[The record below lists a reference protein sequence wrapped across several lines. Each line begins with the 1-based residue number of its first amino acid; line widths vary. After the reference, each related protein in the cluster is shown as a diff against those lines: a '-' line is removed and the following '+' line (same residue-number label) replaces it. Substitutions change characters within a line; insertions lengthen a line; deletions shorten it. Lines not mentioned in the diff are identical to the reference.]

1 MMEGPSGKILVAEDN
16 VKLAD
21 LLGDRLEKEGY
32 EVFRSGD
39 GNDALD
45 KIHTFLPD
53 LVILDILMPGL
64 DGYAVKE
71 EMDKNPLTENIPV
84 IFLTGKDDV
93 SDKVKGLNLGAHDYI
108 TKPFRKEELLA
119 RVEAILKRKK
129 YYEYMAMH
137 DGLTGLF
144 NLAYFE
150 QQFAQFFNMAE
161 RYGNQ
166 FSLVV
171 IDVNKFKQIND
182 THGHRNGD
190 RVLRAIAGI
199 MQKRMRKSDIISRY
213 GGDEFAII
221 LPYTN
226 GERAATISAAL
237 AEEIASA
244 PIDVNGDGTLSVTI
258 SYGAIEFSKDFESRD
273 RMFEA
278 ADTMM
283 YEFKKRKS

>member
-1 MMEGPSGKILVAEDN
+1 MEQASGKILVAEDN
-16 VKLAD
+16 EKLAG

-32 EVFRSGD
+32 EVFRSGN
-39 GNDALD
+39 GRDALD
-45 KIHTFLPD
+45 KIQTHLPD
-53 LVILDILMPGL
+53 LVILDILMPEL
-64 DGYAVKE
+64 DGYTVKE
-71 EMDKNPLTENIPV
+71 EMGKDPLTENIPV

-93 SDKVKGLNLGAHDYI
+93 SDKVRGLNLGAHDYI

-119 RVEAILKRKK
+119 RVDAILKRKK

-161 RYGNQ
+161 RYGNT

-190 RVLRAIAGI
+190 RVLKAIAAT
-199 MQKRMRKSDIISRY
+199 MQKRMRKSDIIARY

-221 LPYTN
+221 LPYTTGGN
-226 GERAATISAAL
+226 AAEISRKL
-237 AEEIASA
+237 ADEIAST
-244 PIDVNGDGTLSVTI
+244 PIEINGDGSLAVTI
-258 SYGAIEFSKDFESRD
+258 SCGAVEFSKDFGSRD
-273 RMFEA
+273 KMFEA

-283 YEFKKRKS
+283 YEFKKRSS